1 MKRAALYLRRST
13 DEHQMES
20 LETQRENAV
29 LYLPKV
35 GAELALTFED
45 DAKSRAEFKKRPG
58 LLSML
63 TAAKAGKFDM
73 LVVRDETRLG
83 GDTFRTGVILQDLI
97 DAGVRVLYYATGEEV
112 TFDDPTSKVIVAVRS
127 FASEL
132 ERLKTSQRTFEHL
145 ETKARRGFNV
155 GGRCFGYDSAE
166 VHEGDRRV
174 HVDYK
179 INPAEAKVIVDIYE
193 QYIAGS
199 GLRTIVK
206 GLNERRIPSP
216 KAGKRGR
223 GFWSVG
229 AVWEMLRRERYR
241 GTLIWGH
248 REKAYRSG
256 TKVRIVRAEE
266 KRTFA
271 ERPDLRIVSEELWQA
286 AQARIAKNQ
295 RQNIGKRA
303 PEGRPPKYMLSGL
316 ARCGVCGGSMKV
328 LGGKDNK
335 KPIKVYGCAN
345 HHDAGSAVCA
355 NTLRKPVEQ
364 VDQTVVDWLQDTILT
379 EQFVVRALRKIR
391 VRLAERLETMNGDT
405 PRLEAEGQ
413 RLKGEIDK
421 LARALLSTDD
431 KPQTI
436 VKMMAEREDSLAA
449 IRAQLVSMKT
459 APQVLDLK
467 ASRMEKEA
475 RRRIEDVRAVMGR
488 RGEAAKRALSTLLDG
503 KLTFTPLPDKHYEI
517 TGRIVT
523 GALVHLPLCP
533 QGDSNPR

>member
-145 ETKARRGFNV
+145 ETKARKGLNV
-155 GGRCFGYDSAE
+155 GGRCYGFDNVE
-166 VHEGDRRV
+166 VQQGDRRLY
-174 HVDYK
+174 VDYK
-179 INPAEAKVIVDIYE
+179 VNAAEAKVIVGIYE

-206 GLNERRIPSP
+206 DLNERRIPSP

-241 GTLIWGH
+241 GKLIWGQ

-256 TKVRIVRAEE
+256 TKVRLVRAEE
-266 KRTFA
+266 KRTLA
-271 ERPDLRIVSEELWQA
+271 QRPDLRIISEELWQA
-286 AQARIAKNQ
+286 AQGRIAKNH
-295 RQNIGKRA
+295 RQNTGKRA

-405 PRLEAEGQ
+405 PRLEAEAQ

-431 KPQTI
+431 KPHTI
-436 VKMMAEREDSLAA
+436 VKMMAEREASLAA

-459 APQVLDLK
+459 APQVLDLE
-467 ASRMEKEA
+467 ARRMEKEA

-503 KLTFTPLPDKHYEI
+503 KLTFTPLPDKRYEI